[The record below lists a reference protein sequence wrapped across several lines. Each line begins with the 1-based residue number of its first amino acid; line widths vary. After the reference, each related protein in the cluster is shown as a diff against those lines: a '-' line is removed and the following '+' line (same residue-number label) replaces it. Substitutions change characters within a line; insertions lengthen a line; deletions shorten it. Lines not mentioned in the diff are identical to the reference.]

1 MATPGDRAQRAVGAL
16 TVPEE
21 GDSVTTVAAPVLMAE
36 HISRSFGAVAALR
49 DASIRIGEGEILGMV
64 GDNGAGKSTL
74 LKVLAGVVVPDSGR
88 VVLDGVELVHRGP
101 QDALNSGIETVY
113 QDLALV
119 DTMTAYQ
126 NVYMGREALS
136 RSRLLRML
144 NMVDDRTMRR
154 GAREVL
160 DDLGV
165 KIPSVNA
172 NVKQMSGGQRQ
183 CLAIAR
189 AVLWGRRIV
198 ILDEPTAALGVHESQ
213 QVLELVSRLGERRV
227 SVILVTHNMQHL
239 MTVAD
244 HVTVMRLGRTVANRA
259 IKDTT
264 TEEIVGLITGALPP
278 DPEATDVET
287 GDGSSVPT
295 TGSPSR

>member
-1 MATPGDRAQRAVGAL
+1 MTSGQ
-16 TVPEE
+16 
-21 GDSVTTVAAPVLMAE
+21 PVLVAE
-36 HISRSFGAVAALR
+36 HITRNFGAVAALR
-49 DASIRIGEGEILGMV
+49 DASISIAEGQILGLV

-74 LKVLAGVVVPDSGR
+74 IKVLAGVVTPDSGR
-88 VVLDGVELVHRGP
+88 ITLDGADLTHKGP

-119 DTMTAYQ
+119 DTMAAYQ
-126 NVYMGREALS
+126 NVYMGREVLAKS
-136 RSRLLRML
+136 VFLRVF
-144 NMVDDRTMRR
+144 NKVDDRAMRK

-198 ILDEPTAALGVHESQ
+198 ILDEPTAALGVHESG
-213 QVLELVSRLGERRV
+213 QVLELVSRLRERQV

-239 MTVAD
+239 MQVAD
-244 HVTVMRLGRTVANRA
+244 RVTVMRLGRTIANRSV
-259 IKDTT
+259 KDTT
-264 TEEIVGLITGALPP
+264 NEEIVGLITGALPP
-278 DPEATDVET
+278 DEQAGELPG
-287 GDGSSVPT
+287 GDDPAADAVASTPPASQ
-295 TGSPSR
+295 